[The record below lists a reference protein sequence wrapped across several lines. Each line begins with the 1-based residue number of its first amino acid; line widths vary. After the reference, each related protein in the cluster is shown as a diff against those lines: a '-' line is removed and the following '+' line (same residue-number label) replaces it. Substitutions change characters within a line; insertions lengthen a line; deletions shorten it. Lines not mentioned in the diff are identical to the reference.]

1 MRSHP
6 HPARAL
12 CTGVALVVMMLLMTR
27 AGDSHDAARG
37 GDPGPDT
44 LTEAVTTT
52 RAVASA
58 RVELQTTL
66 VGPAGP
72 VTLVHRASFTDG
84 GVRARAE
91 SDLSQV
97 AAALEAAGQQLDG
110 DWSQPTGIV
119 VDGDT
124 VFSQLGPMADALGR
138 SPHEWASARL
148 SAITGAAAGDNDTF
162 ALALDPLGPLDLL
175 VRPVVQIGEVG
186 DGEVRGV
193 AARHL
198 RADLDLAGGAADGAP
213 AGSFEARLA
222 SAGVEALPVDVWI
235 DGHGVVRRLEIGLDP
250 AGTQKARFDVY
261 DVGADVEVARPDPA
275 HVIDSEPSG

>member
-1 MRSHP
+1 
-6 HPARAL
+6 
-12 CTGVALVVMMLLMTR
+12 MMLLMTR
-27 AGDSHDAARG
+27 AGDSHDVGPG
-37 GDPGPDT
+37 GDPGPET
-44 LTEAVTTT
+44 LIEAVTAT
-52 RAVASA
+52 RAVGSA
-58 RVELQTTL
+58 RVEMQTTL
-66 VGPAGP
+66 AGPAGP

-138 SPHEWASARL
+138 SPHDWASARL
-148 SAITGAAAGDNDTF
+148 STIAGAAAGDNDTF

-175 VRPVVQIGEVG
+175 VRPVVQIGRLA

-198 RADLDLAGGAADGAP
+198 RADLDLTGGAANGAP
-213 AGSFEARLA
+213 TGSFEARLVA
-222 SAGVEALPVDVWI
+222 AGVDALPIDVWI
-235 DGHGVVRRLEIGLDP
+235 GDDGVVRRLEIGLD
-250 AGTQKARFDVY
+250 AEGTQKTRFDVY
-261 DVGADVEVARPDPA
+261 DVGADVEVAVPDPA
-275 HVIDSEPSG
+275 HVIDPDPSG